1 MLSVLSLSL
10 LACAPLSD
18 NSNSPAKSPISLSAT
33 AVVSSVQL
41 EMSSS
46 LALTNIGAV
55 IRLATEAAPTKVQ
68 AEANA
73 GYVSLD
79 IPAGGTRKFSIS
91 QHYGSDFTNGLTLA
105 DVLAANTD
113 YKLYLFFEANTI
125 PAGAIIAGATIE
137 EATIANDTAA
147 LSFTTAALPPAG
159 DDAWAR
165 SQTEEQFVGSLSEWN
180 YNENQKGVFVAYV
193 QLPNNFNTF
202 TLTTRTGEGKEK
214 KLNQTLGTLAVGS
227 FSSDPSFLSDTYKL
241 GGSYPDAGNYYGI
254 IGTEKNQPISGTA
267 FQLEVVAGLQTVK
280 YQVPLNRYSNP

>member
-18 NSNSPAKSPISLSAT
+18 NSNSPAKSTISLSAT

-46 LALTNIGAV
+46 LALSDIGAV
-55 IRLATEAAPTKVQ
+55 IRPATEAAPTKAE

-79 IPAGGTRKFSIS
+79 IPANSPRKFSIS
-91 QHYGSDFTNGLTLA
+91 QHYGSDFTDGLTLA
-105 DVLAANTD
+105 DVLAPNTD

-125 PAGAIIAGATIE
+125 PAGTTIAGATIK

-165 SQTEEQFVGSLSEWN
+165 SQTGEQFVGSLSEWS
-180 YNENQKGVFVAYV
+180 YNENQKGVFVAYAR
-193 QLPNNFNTF
+193 LLNGFSTF
-202 TLTTRTGEGKEK
+202 TLTTRRGED
-214 KLNQTLGTLAVGS
+214 KLNQTLGTFAVGS
-227 FSSDPSFLSDTYKL
+227 FSPDPSFLFNTDKL
-241 GGSYPDAGNYYGI
+241 GGSYPDTDNYYYL
-254 IGTEKNQPISGTA
+254 IGAEKNNNISGTA
-267 FQLEVVAGLQTVK
+267 LQLQVTSSFSAME
-280 YQVPLNRYSNP
+280 YRVPLNRYSNP